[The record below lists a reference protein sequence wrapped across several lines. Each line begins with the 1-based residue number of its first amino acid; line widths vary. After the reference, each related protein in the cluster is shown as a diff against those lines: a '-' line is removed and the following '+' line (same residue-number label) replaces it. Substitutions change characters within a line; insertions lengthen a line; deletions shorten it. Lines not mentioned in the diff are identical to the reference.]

1 MITPQG
7 KKSIEQ
13 VFQKAARQN
22 LGRSAEDKIQVQILS
37 DSSPPFTEKKVI
49 LFTISSFI
57 FRLLTIFHV
66 EDTAAMREYYL
77 DSKSDRSLLD
87 VFYEYGNLCC
97 GAMNRDLVNHFGHLG
112 MSTPYLLERDSIVF
126 LKDLKPGHTARFELR
141 LPNDLVIHATVSMCE
156 NAPIDFKFDDVV
168 EESTGELEFF

>member
-13 VFQKAARQN
+13 IFQKAARQN
-22 LGRSAEDKIQVQILS
+22 LGRSPEDKIHVQLLS
-37 DSSPPFTEKKVI
+37 DSSPVFKEKKVI

-57 FRLLTIFHV
+57 FRLLTIFHID
-66 EDTAAMREYYL
+66 ETSAIKAYYL
-77 DSKSDRSLLD
+77 ANNADRPLLD
-87 VFYEYGNLCC
+87 VLYEYGNLCC
-97 GAMNRDLVNHFGHLG
+97 GAMNRDLVSHFGHLG

-126 LKDLKPGHTARFELR
+126 LNGLKPGHTARFELR
-141 LPNDLVIHATVSMCE
+141 LPDDIVIHATVSMCE
-156 NAPIDFKFDDVV
+156 NAPIDFKFDDVE